1 MQQTQSISK
10 MHVLTNLFS
19 WVKMLQCLLFLL
31 SILCFV
37 YMYVHILTWISQSH
51 TSDQSYYNTSQ
62 AVLLSFRIR
71 LTCTYDVQVIMVAEI
86 PLLYELHC
94 LSFAHSI

>member
-1 MQQTQSISK
+1 MISNVTVPLIHAADAVYNISK

-19 WVKMLQCLLFLL
+19 WVKMLQSLLFL
-31 SILCFV
+31 SGILCFV

-51 TSDQSYYNTSQ
+51 TS
-62 AVLLSFRIR
+62 
-71 LTCTYDVQVIMVAEI
+71 DVQVIMVAEI